1 VVDDHPGT
9 TEALAMLLHLLG
21 HEAHV
26 VHRGA
31 DALVAAA
38 EFDPHL
44 VMLDISLPDM
54 TGYEV
59 ARALR
64 SERGRRCYLAATTG
78 WGRPADRKRAA
89 EAGFDRHLT
98 KPFELSA
105 LRELL
110 QLSADAAAARG
121 T

>member
-1 VVDDHPGT
+1 
-9 TEALAMLLHLLG
+9 MLLHLLG
-21 HEAHV
+21 HEPHV

-38 EFDPHL
+38 EIDPHL
-44 VMLDISLPDM
+44 IMLDISLPDM

-64 SERGRRCYLAATTG
+64 SERGSRCFLAATTG
-78 WGRPADRKRAA
+78 WGRPADRERTAA
-89 EAGFDRHLT
+89 AGFDRHLT
-98 KPFELSA
+98 KPFAMAA

-110 QLSADAAAARG
+110 RLSADAAAQRG
-121 T
+121 P